1 MTHHHQFDVPEHID
15 HLIKL
20 TRQNCAEAYRMG
32 QGALSTLHLIMDM
45 MERGKE
51 SVDYIDEFRLMGLA
65 TTLSAYMEDYRAA
78 MRKIQADLKQARELK
93 REL

>member
-1 MTHHHQFDVPEHID
+1 MTHHHLDVPEHID
-15 HLIKL
+15 HLIEL
-20 TRQNCAEAYRMG
+20 VRQNCAEAYRMG
-32 QGALSTLHLIMDM
+32 EGALSTLHLIMDM

-51 SVDYIDEFRLMGLA
+51 SVDYIDEFRLMGLVN
-65 TTLSAYMEDYRAA
+65 TQSAYMEDYRAA

>member
-1 MTHHHQFDVPEHID
+1 MTHRQFDVPEHID
-15 HLIKL
+15 HLIEL
-20 TRQNCAEAYRMG
+20 ARQNCAEAYRMG

-51 SVDYIDEFRLMGLA
+51 SVDYIDEYRLMGLVN
-65 TTLSAYMEDYRAA
+65 TQSAYMEDYRAA
-78 MRKIQADLKQARELK
+78 MRKIQSDLKQARELR